1 MQRVLIYN
9 AQGDTKLYSL
19 QRVMQELIL
28 LSTGIPVEIVTAET
42 VAGRVGPEA
51 LLILP
56 GARASTGYRT
66 QIGGA
71 RFEAVMTAMDK
82 GMQVLG
88 ICAGAYVLCKEF
100 SYDDYDPVTGRLNE
114 TRHVSS
120 GLGIV
125 NARAWGPDQRLYTAQ
140 PRVEGDPW
148 TVYQAV
154 SMQFNV
160 SGQVRQANVAI
171 SKAPS
176 FYDLHPAQCQPLA
189 HYTATGDVAMLA
201 FKFGQGG
208 GVLSGPVFEVGG
220 DNLKHYVHPRHAE
233 DPRAQA
239 IIQKLFESRNDWH
252 ELLGSVFGRLLPDAA
267 PQIRRNLGLGRAG
280 PL

>member
-1 MQRVLIYN
+1 MPRVLIYN
-9 AQGDTKLYSL
+9 AEGDTKLYSL

-28 LSTGIPVEIVTAET
+28 PSTGIAAEIVTAAN
-42 VAGRVGPEA
+42 VAERVGPGA

-71 RFEAVMTAMDK
+71 KFERIMQAMDK

-88 ICAGAYVLCKEF
+88 ICAGAYVLCKDF
-100 SYDDYDPVTGRLNE
+100 KYDDYDPLTGRLNE

-120 GLGIV
+120 GLGII
-125 NARAWGPDQRLYTAQ
+125 NARAWGPDQRLYTPQ

-154 SMQFNV
+154 SMQFNIN
-160 SGQVRQANVAI
+160 GQPRQANVAI

-176 FYDLHPAQCQPLA
+176 FYDLHPAQCEPLA
-189 HYTATGDVAMLA
+189 HYTATGDVSMLS

-220 DNLKHYVHPRHAE
+220 DNLKHYVHPRHAQ
-233 DPRAQA
+233 DPRAQE
-239 IIQKLFESRNDWH
+239 IISKLFESKAQWH
-252 ELLGSVFGRLLPDAA
+252 ELLGSVFGRLLPQAA
-267 PQIRRNLGLGRAG
+267 PQIRKNLGLN
-280 PL
+280 